1 MSTIPTTIA
10 PWLHVKGSVQAVAF
24 YKSAFKATEAYRMDV
39 PDGTV
44 VAKLSVNGAEFWV
57 GEESAPDS
65 LGPQSLGGVS
75 ARIILTVDDP
85 DTLFAQVLAAG
96 ATQVFAITEEYGWR
110 IGRLVDPF
118 GHHWEIGKPL
128 DAVNE

>member
-1 MSTIPTTIA
+1 MAIPTSIA
-10 PWLHVKGSVQAVAF
+10 PWLHVKGSAQAVEF
-24 YKSAFKATEAYRMDV
+24 YKSALKATEDYRLNI

-44 VAKLSVNGAEFWV
+44 VAKLLVNGAAFWV
-57 GEESAPDS
+57 GEEAAPDS

-96 ATQVFAITEEYGWR
+96 ATQVFAVTEAYGWR

-128 DAVNE
+128 E